1 MHENIERVLVSEE
14 ELHQINAR
22 SGSPDYCGLQPAKI
36 CWWWVF

>member
-14 ELHQINAR
+14 ELHQINVR
-22 SGSPDYCGLQPAKI
+22 TTPAKI

>member
-14 ELHQINAR
+14 ELHQINVRLGA
-22 SGSPDYCGLQPAKI
+22 QMTTPAKI

>member
-14 ELHQINAR
+14 ELHQINAVWAPR
-22 SGSPDYCGLQPAKI
+22 LLRTTPAKI